1 MNYYI
6 SDLHFGHK
14 NILTFDNRPYITL
27 TEMKN
32 DIIKKWN
39 ERVKKNDNVYILGD
53 VFWHNDEAIEIL
65 EQLKGNLFLIRG
77 NHDRLNSEMEK
88 YFVWVK
94 DIAEVKDV
102 GENGEERKVVL
113 CHFPI
118 AHWHGQ
124 NYDQPYIHLYGHIHD
139 GRDTR
144 PFEQYAEM
152 WEKAIGQPFAAMN
165 VGCMK
170 DYMDYTPRTL
180 DEIMSAWQNKRMK
193 RSLR

>member
-14 NILTFDNRPYITL
+14 NVLKFDNRPYFTL
-27 TEMKN
+27 TEMKE
-32 DIIKKWN
+32 DIIKRWN

-53 VFWHNDEAIEIL
+53 VFWYNDEAVEIL
-65 EQLKGNLFLIRG
+65 EQLKGNLFLLKG

-94 DIAEVKDV
+94 DIAVIKDKS
-102 GENGEERKVVL
+102 ENGEEHHVVL
-113 CHFPI
+113 SHFPI
-118 AHWHGQ
+118 AHWQGQ
-124 NYDQPYIHLYGHIHD
+124 DHNPPYIHLYGHIHD

-144 PFEQYAEM
+144 PFEQYGRM
-152 WEKAIGQPFAAMN
+152 WEQATGKPFMAMN

-180 DEIMSAWQNKRMK
+180 DEIMSAWQNERN
-193 RSLR
+193 LRF

>member
-14 NILTFDNRPYITL
+14 NVLKFDNRPYFTL
-27 TEMKN
+27 TEMKE

-53 VFWHNDEAIEIL
+53 VFWYNDEAIEIL
-65 EQLKGNLFLIRG
+65 EQLKGNLFLLKG

-94 DIAEVKDV
+94 DKSA
-102 GENGEERKVVL
+102 NGEEHHVVL
-113 CHFPI
+113 SHFPI
-118 AHWHGQ
+118 AHWQGQ
-124 NYDQPYIHLYGHIHD
+124 DHNPPYIHLYGHIHD

-144 PFEQYAEM
+144 PFEQYGRM
-152 WEKAIGQPFAAMN
+152 WEQATGKPFMAMN

-180 DEIMSAWQNKRMK
+180 DEIMSAWQKERI
-193 RSLR
+193 LR